1 MKVKAIKVGEYNLS
15 LPLGGVE
22 SGATA
27 PAPRASVAS
36 RIRRFVEESDWEEKF
51 FRVERAIDAVC
62 WAAIGAAVFLAVPLC
77 LRMLSG

>member
-15 LPLGGVE
+15 LPLDGVE
-22 SGATA
+22 PRPMA
-27 PAPRASVAS
+27 PVDKASVAS

-62 WAAIGAAVFLAVPLC
+62 WAAVGAAVFLAVPLC